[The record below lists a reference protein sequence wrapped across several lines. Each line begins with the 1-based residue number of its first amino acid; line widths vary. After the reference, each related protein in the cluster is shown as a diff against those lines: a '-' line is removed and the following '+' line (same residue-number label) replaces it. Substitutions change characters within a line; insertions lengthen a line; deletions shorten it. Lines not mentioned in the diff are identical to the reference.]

1 MHSLGPHII
10 PCPLILQLL
19 AMAKNWI
26 DGSAVNH
33 DVVAD
38 HDELVM
44 TGEGVQWQRLTIRK
58 QQIDVTLFEWMV
70 LFDFWVRSELCSLE
84 KVQ

>member
-1 MHSLGPHII
+1 
-10 PCPLILQLL
+10 
-19 AMAKNWI
+19 MAKDWI

-33 DVVAD
+33 DVVED

-70 LFDFWVRSELCSLE
+70 LFDFWVQSKLCSLE
-84 KVQ
+84 KVP